1 MFGFFKREKPPA
13 PAPPA
18 SKGLFRSLREGL
30 RRTRENL
37 FGGLARLLPVGGKID
52 AATLD
57 AIEEGLLLAD
67 VGVEATG
74 HILSRLR
81 QRHKEQRLVDAAA
94 LHQAL
99 REELLAL
106 LVPVSQPLQIPP
118 GRNAPFVILM
128 VGVNGAGKTTT
139 LGKLASQLKAS
150 GLNVMMAAGDTFRA
164 AAVEQLQKWGER
176 CQVPVVAQAAG
187 ADAASVIYD
196 ALAAAQTRKMD
207 VLLADTA
214 GRLHTRDNLMEELK
228 KIRRVLGK
236 LDPTAP
242 HEVLLVLDATAG
254 QNALAQAREF
264 QAAVRVTG
272 IVLTKMDGT
281 AKGGIL
287 FAIAQRLRI
296 PVRYI
301 GIGEQL
307 DDLRVF
313 NAAEFIDALLSD
325 DD

>member
-1 MFGFFKREKPPA
+1 MFGFGKRKKTTPPVSANKP
-13 PAPPA
+13 
-18 SKGLFRSLREGL
+18 GLLQSLRDGL

-37 FGGLARLLPVGGKID
+37 FGGLARLLPTGGKID

-67 VGVEATG
+67 VGVEATA

-81 QRHKEQRLVDAAA
+81 QRHKEQRLPDATV

-106 LVPVSQPLQIPP
+106 LTPVSQPLQIPS
-118 GRNAPFVILM
+118 GRGAPFVVLM

-139 LGKLASQLKAS
+139 LGKLASQFSAA
-150 GLNVMMAAGDTFRA
+150 GLSVMMAAGDTFRA

-176 CQVPVVAQAAG
+176 SRVPVIAQAAG
-187 ADAASVIYD
+187 ADPASVIYD
-196 ALAAAQTRKMD
+196 ALAAAQTREVD

-236 LDPTAP
+236 LDPAAP

-254 QNALAQAREF
+254 QNALVQAQEF
-264 QAAVRVTG
+264 LAAVSVTG

-287 FAIAQRLRI
+287 FAIAQKLHI

-313 NAAEFIDALLSD
+313 NAADFVDAILSND
-325 DD
+325 G